1 MGLLDVI
8 PCFPPLSRVPEPIQI
23 RLVATAPVIQS
34 DNLSS
39 HGFLIPP
46 SNVTFVIC
54 FPILPPPPLTSFMH
68 SLSGRLWRIVS
79 VWCPNQMVSWF
90 LVIDAGDFN
99 NLLAVLLDVS
109 TRGPVKGSLLFS
121 SQQSF
126 FDGFK
131 VLASTYLHF
140 KEEEKME
147 LFGAIEGLLKN
158 VSLGAI
164 IERFEPRR
172 QTGQET
178 DFILVSCTPL
188 EVTAIA

>member
-1 MGLLDVI
+1 MAIDMGLLDVI

-79 VWCPNQMVSWF
+79 KTEEDF
-90 LVIDAGDFN
+90 EIEGDFN